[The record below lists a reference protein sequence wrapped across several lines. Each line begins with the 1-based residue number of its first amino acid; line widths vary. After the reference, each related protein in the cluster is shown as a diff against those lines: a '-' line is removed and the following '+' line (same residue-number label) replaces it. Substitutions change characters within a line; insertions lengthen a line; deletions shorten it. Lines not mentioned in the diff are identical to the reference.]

1 LLIRTSTRGFPEGS
15 SQAGFTFRELITVLL
30 VIGIVSAVA
39 LSRTDSGTLQLSTQ
53 AEQLAGD
60 IRYVQALA
68 MTQGQ
73 RYIISFPSATSY
85 RFLDSAGNP
94 VVHPANGSNAAITL
108 GAGVTLALQAL
119 SPAGNALGFDGR
131 GVPYSVTTPATF
143 NGPLTAQASITLTK
157 DAASRPTKVDYQ
169 TGNVT
174 P

>member
-1 LLIRTSTRGFPEGS
+1 MPAHRFGHAKSDG
-15 SQAGFTFRELITVLL
+15 GFTLTELVMVMV
-30 VIGIVSAVA
+30 VIEIIAAIA
-39 LSRTDSGTLQLSTQ
+39 LPRIGNDPILLSTQ
-53 AEQLAGD
+53 ARQLAGD
-60 IRYVQALA
+60 IRYAQTLA

-108 GAGVTLALQAL
+108 GAGVTLAFAT
-119 SPAGNALGFDGR
+119 SPPGGNALGFDGR

-143 NGPLTAQASITLTK
+143 NGALTAQATIALNKSGATPQQITIT
-157 DAASRPTKVDYQ
+157 PE
-169 TGNVT
+169 TGKVT

>member
-1 LLIRTSTRGFPEGS
+1 L
-15 SQAGFTFRELITVLL
+15 ELVFVIL
-30 VIGIVSAVA
+30 VVGIISAIA

-53 AEQLAGD
+53 SEQLAGD

-94 VVHPANGSNAAITL
+94 VVHPAYGSNAAVTP
-108 GAGVTLALQAL
+108 GGGVTLALQAL

-157 DAASRPTKVDYQ
+157 DAASRSTKVDYQ